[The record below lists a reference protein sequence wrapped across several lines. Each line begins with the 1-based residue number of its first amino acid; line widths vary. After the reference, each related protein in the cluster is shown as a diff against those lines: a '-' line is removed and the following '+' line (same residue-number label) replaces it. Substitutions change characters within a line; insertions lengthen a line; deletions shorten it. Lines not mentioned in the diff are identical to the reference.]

1 MNLFIVDQYPE
12 LDEFAPIMHEISS
25 NSEVKAAMMNI
36 YPVQDIKKYD
46 LTNLLINKSR
56 IKIINLS
63 SINIKNFLIIVCLKV
78 ILLLPKFIL
87 FRLNR
92 LWFFLYHKINFLNV
106 ADLKRL
112 IKKEKILSISING
125 GLALRY
131 KKIFFEACSETNIKL
146 LLYSS
151 GIEMRKNFDVPDYNE
166 LYSHH
171 IIISDQASSKNKKYD
186 KVRNKIINL
195 NSARYSF
202 QWLDTLEDISLYKI
216 ENYKIPLVAKDKI
229 KIVIFTR
236 SLFHEEEWKNMES
249 KIRLISNVDV
259 KLRYKPRGDLSPLN
273 INRQN
278 INQNSSS
285 ELINWA
291 DIVISHTSSILIE
304 AMMKKKVIFFPDYL
318 LQDRKYIKGKN
329 DLKFEKYLFED
340 YSCVIN
346 INSLSEMLTNIENSL
361 GKIEIWNKTCLKG
374 QQNFLKEIF
383 GDAFLD
389 KNIVKDYLNF
399 YSKIEDK
406 KI

>member
-1 MNLFIVDQYPE
+1 MHLFIVDQYPD

-25 NSEVKAAMMNI
+25 NSEIKAAMMNI
-36 YPVQDIKKYD
+36 YPIQDITKYE
-46 LTNLLINKSR
+46 LTNLLINKSK

-63 SINIKNFLIIVCLKV
+63 SINIKNLLIIACLKV
-78 ILLLPKFIL
+78 ILLLPKYIL

-92 LWFFLYHKINFLNV
+92 LWFFLYHKMNFLNV

-112 IKKEKILSISING
+112 IKKKKILSISINA

-151 GIEMRKNFDVPDYNE
+151 SVEMRKNFNVPDYIE

-171 IIISDQASSKNKKYD
+171 IIISDQASSRNKEYD

-202 QWLDTLEDISLYKI
+202 QWLNTLEDINIYKI
-216 ENYKIPLVAKDKI
+216 KNYRIPLEAKDKI

-236 SLFHEEEWKNMES
+236 SLFHKEEWKNIES
-249 KIRLISNVDV
+249 KIRLIPNVDV

-273 INRQN
+273 INRQYA
-278 INQNSSS
+278 NQNSSS

-291 DIVISHTSSILIE
+291 DIVISHKSAILIE
-304 AMMKKKVIFFPDYL
+304 AMMKKKVIFFPQYL
-318 LQDRKYIKGKN
+318 LQDKRYMKIKK

-340 YSCVIN
+340 FSCVIN

-361 GKIEIWNKTCLKG
+361 SKIEIWNKTCFKG

-383 GDAFLD
+383 GDDFFEK
-389 KNIVKDYLNF
+389 KNY
-399 YSKIEDK
+399 
-406 KI
+406 